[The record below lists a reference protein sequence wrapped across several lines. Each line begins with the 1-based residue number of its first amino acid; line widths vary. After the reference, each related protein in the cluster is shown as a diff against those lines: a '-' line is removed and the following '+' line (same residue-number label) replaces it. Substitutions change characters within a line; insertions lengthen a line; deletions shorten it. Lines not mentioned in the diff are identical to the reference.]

1 MRVVILAPPGVQ
13 SLDVVGPAEVFW
25 EAARRLGDPSAYEVQ
40 VMGTTAGAVCGTGNL
55 RFLADATIYDP
66 DEPIDTLLVGG
77 DPSFDKIDPAVT
89 AWLSRRAPTVRR
101 YGSVCTGVFFLAA
114 AGLLDGR
121 RVTTHWEC
129 ADKLRSDFPN
139 LIVDDNQIFI
149 RDGALCTT
157 AGVSAGMDLALA
169 LVEEDFG
176 RELALIVA
184 RYMVMFLKRPG
195 GQSQFSAHLAAQ
207 MSTKSQIQE
216 AQEYVLENL
225 SKDLSVD
232 ALALRAG
239 MSTRNFSRVFRR
251 ELKYTPAA
259 FVDAARIDAARRMLA
274 DTRTPLQRVARACG
288 FGTVNSMRRVFVR
301 NLGVSPHDY
310 RKSFRSAYSDRDAT
324 PKTPRRLDAGEAANS
339 FQGKA
344 KQPLWSERA
353 GAGQVGVLSGAL
365 PSGALRS
372 VGGRSAGPSLRSKPS
387 RP

>member
-25 EAARRLGDPSAYEVQ
+25 EAARRLGDPHAYEVQ
-40 VMGTTAGAVCGTGNL
+40 VMGTTEGAVCGTGNL
-55 RFLADATIYDP
+55 RFLADSTIYDP

-77 DPSFDKIDPAVT
+77 DPSFDEIDPAVT

-129 ADKLRSDFPN
+129 ADKLRKDFPN

-207 MSTKSQIQE
+207 MSTKSQIQQ

-225 SKDLSVD
+225 SADLSVD

-259 FVDAARIDAARRMLA
+259 FVDAARIDAARRMLS
-274 DTRTPLQRVARACG
+274 DTKTPLQRVAGACG

-301 NLGVSPHDY
+301 NLGVAPHDY
-310 RKSFRSAYSDRDAT
+310 RKSFRSAYSDADMTR
-324 PKTPRRLDAGEAANS
+324 KVPRRQNEGEASES
-339 FQGKA
+339 FQRNA
-344 KQPLWSERA
+344 KKPFWPERT
-353 GAGQVGVLSGAL
+353 GVDLMDAL

-372 VGGRSAGPSLRSKPS
+372 AGAESAGPSLRSKPS

>member
-25 EAARRLGDPSAYEVQ
+25 EAARRLGDPTAYEVQ
-40 VMGTTAGAVCGTGNL
+40 IMGTTRGAVCGTGSL
-55 RFLADATIYDP
+55 RFLSDRTIYDP

-77 DPSFDKIDPAVT
+77 DPAFDEIDPAVT
-89 AWLSRRAPTVRR
+89 AWLRRRAPTVRR

-157 AGVSAGMDLALA
+157 AGVTAGMDLALA

-207 MSTKSQIQE
+207 MSTKSQIQQ

-225 SKDLSVD
+225 TADLSVD
-232 ALALRAG
+232 VMAHRAG
-239 MSTRNFSRVFRR
+239 MSTRNFARVFRR
-251 ELKYTPAA
+251 DVKLTPAA
-259 FVDAARIDAARRMLA
+259 FVDAARVDAARRMLA
-274 DTRTPLQRVARACG
+274 DTKMPLQRIARACG
-288 FGTVNSMRRVFVR
+288 FGNLNTMRRVFVR
-301 NLGVSPHDY
+301 NLGVAPLDY
-310 RKSFRSAYSDRDAT
+310 RKSFRSAYADGGVARPGGESST
-324 PKTPRRLDAGEAANS
+324 ESRRGAVPVSRPDSIPPVAS
-339 FQGKA
+339 
-344 KQPLWSERA
+344 SRA
-353 GAGQVGVLSGAL
+353 LSGL
-365 PSGALRS
+365 PARNP
-372 VGGRSAGPSLRSKPS
+372 AE
-387 RP
+387 

>member
-25 EAARRLGDPSAYEVQ
+25 EAARRLGDPGAYDVQ

-55 RFLADATIYDP
+55 RFLADSTIYDP

-77 DPSFDKIDPAVT
+77 DPSLDEIDPAVT

-129 ADKLRSDFPN
+129 ADKLRNDFPN

-207 MSTKSQIQE
+207 MSTKSQIQQ

-274 DTRTPLQRVARACG
+274 DTKTPLQRVARACG

-301 NLGVSPHDY
+301 NLGVSPQDY
-310 RKSFRSAYSDRDAT
+310 RKSFRSAYSDMELT
-324 PKTPRRLDAGEAANS
+324 PKQPRRPNEGEATKS
-339 FQGKA
+339 FHGKA
-344 KQPLWSERA
+344 KQPLWSEPA
-353 GAGQVGVLSGAL
+353 GLMDGL
-365 PSGALRS
+365 PSPALRS
-372 VGGRSAGPSLRSKPS
+372 VGVRSAGASLRSKPS